1 MTKIPVHIAITE
13 RELMLQTAVL
23 GATKTH
29 ELLEL
34 YDDMYGRLTEE
45 EMEIVDILTDRLIN
59 VNISES
65 ELLDDVIEDLRNNPI
80 GG

>member
-1 MTKIPVHIAITE
+1 MDKIPVHIAITE
-13 RELMLQTAVL
+13 RELMLLTAVL
-23 GATKTH
+23 GATKTW

-65 ELLDDVIEDLRNNPI
+65 ELLDDVIEDI
-80 GG
+80 KSKSI

>member
-1 MTKIPVHIAITE
+1 MTKIPVHIAVTE
-13 RELMLQTAVL
+13 RELMLLTAVL
-23 GATKTH
+23 GATKTW

-34 YDDMYGRLTEE
+34 YDEFYGRLTEE